1 MKQTISILIVA
12 AIMSSCG
19 NSAENKAISD
29 AKEVAAAIKQMKPG
43 GIPATAGGWTMT
55 AKFGGKDWSAN
66 YLMPLQASGRIFGDN
81 NGVSISFPY
90 DRREM
95 TLGYKNKFSDH
106 NAVDIFTND
115 DVALWGGYVGWQHL
129 ATARALAAPAAAPS
143 PAIPVSVAA
152 AERRDVPIYLTGL
165 GTVQAFNTVTVKT
178 RVDGELVKV
187 AFTEGQDVKAGDLLA
202 QIDPRPFQ
210 ATLDQ
215 AAAKKVQD
223 EANLAN
229 AKLDLQRFS
238 DLATRNFAPKQQVDT
253 QRATVT
259 QLEAQIRGDQAAIDS
274 AQTQLDYTTIK
285 SPLTGRTGIRLVDQG
300 NIVHATDATGLVV
313 VTQLQPISVVFTLPE
328 SELPSVQAALAAGPV
343 RIYAMDRDSDRQLAE
358 GTIAV
363 LDNQISQTTGTM
375 RLKGTFPNKDG
386 ALWPGEFLN
395 IRLLARTA
403 PNVVTVPSSAL
414 QRGPNGYYAYVV
426 KPDSTVETRPLKVGQ
441 ISDGAAIVD
450 DGMAAGEQVVTAGQ
464 YRLQPGARVEV
475 NSPAAKG

>member
-1 MKQTISILIVA
+1 MGRVAPNRRTLPMSYRKGSHIAAMTATLALSQKRAPRNRRNLLAGLAMIVA
-12 AIMSSCG
+12 LS
-19 NSAENKAISD
+19 
-29 AKEVAAAIKQMKPG
+29 
-43 GIPATAGGWTMT
+43 
-55 AKFGGKDWSAN
+55 
-66 YLMPLQASGRIFGDN
+66 
-81 NGVSISFPY
+81 
-90 DRREM
+90 
-95 TLGYKNKFSDH
+95 
-106 NAVDIFTND
+106 
-115 DVALWGGYVGWQHL
+115 GGYIGWHY
-129 ATARALAAPAAAPS
+129 RAGPDAAAAPVAA
-143 PAIPVSVAA
+143 PQPVIPVSVAT

-328 SELPSVQAALAAGPV
+328 SDLASVQSALTSGPV
-343 RIYAMDRDSDRQLAE
+343 RIFAMDRDSDRQLAE
-358 GTIAV
+358 GTLAG
-363 LDNQISQTTGTM
+363 LDNQINQTTGTI
-375 RLKGTFPNKDG
+375 RIKGTFPNKDG

-450 DGMAAGEQVVTAGQ
+450 DGMVAGDKVVTAGQ
-464 YRLQPGARVEV
+464 YRLQPGARVEL
-475 NSPAAKG
+475 NSP

>member
-1 MKQTISILIVA
+1 MDAPKRRTLRMDLRLGSHIA
-12 AIMSSCG
+12 A
-19 NSAENKAISD
+19 
-29 AKEVAAAIKQMKPG
+29 
-43 GIPATAGGWTMT
+43 MT
-55 AKFGGKDWSAN
+55 ATLESSQKLIHRRRW
-66 YLMPLQASGRIFGDN
+66 YLLVGIAI
-81 NGVSISFPY
+81 
-90 DRREM
+90 
-95 TLGYKNKFSDH
+95 LA
-106 NAVDIFTND
+106 AV
-115 DVALWGGYVGWQHL
+115 WGGYVGRQHH
-129 ATARALAAPAAAPS
+129 ATANVAAETAPTPA
-143 PAIPVSVAA
+143 PAIPVSAGT

-238 DLATRNFAPKQQVDT
+238 DLATRSFAPKQQVDT
-253 QRATVT
+253 QRAMVT

-313 VTQLQPISVVFTLPE
+313 VTQLQPISVIFTLPE
-328 SELPSVQAALAAGPV
+328 SDLASVQSALTSGPV
-343 RIYAMDRDSDRQLAE
+343 RIFAMDRDSDRQLAE
-358 GTIAV
+358 GTLAV
-363 LDNQISQTTGTM
+363 LDNQINQTTGTI
-375 RLKGTFPNKDG
+375 RIKGTFPNKDG

-403 PNVVTVPSSAL
+403 PNAVTVPSSAL

-450 DGMAAGEQVVTAGQ
+450 DGMAAGDKVVTAGQ

-475 NSPAAKG
+475 NNPAAKG

>member
-1 MKQTISILIVA
+1 MIVA
-12 AIMSSCG
+12 LS
-19 NSAENKAISD
+19 
-29 AKEVAAAIKQMKPG
+29 
-43 GIPATAGGWTMT
+43 
-55 AKFGGKDWSAN
+55 
-66 YLMPLQASGRIFGDN
+66 
-81 NGVSISFPY
+81 
-90 DRREM
+90 
-95 TLGYKNKFSDH
+95 
-106 NAVDIFTND
+106 
-115 DVALWGGYVGWQHL
+115 GGYIGWHY
-129 ATARALAAPAAAPS
+129 RAGPDAAAAPVAA
-143 PAIPVSVAA
+143 PQPVIPVSVAT

-215 AAAKKVQD
+215 AAAKKIQD

-328 SELPSVQAALAAGPV
+328 SDLASVQSALTSGPV
-343 RIYAMDRDSDRQLAE
+343 RIFAMDRD
-358 GTIAV
+358 
-363 LDNQISQTTGTM
+363 
-375 RLKGTFPNKDG
+375 
-386 ALWPGEFLN
+386 
-395 IRLLARTA
+395 
-403 PNVVTVPSSAL
+403 
-414 QRGPNGYYAYVV
+414 
-426 KPDSTVETRPLKVGQ
+426 
-441 ISDGAAIVD
+441 
-450 DGMAAGEQVVTAGQ
+450 
-464 YRLQPGARVEV
+464 
-475 NSPAAKG
+475 

>member
-1 MKQTISILIVA
+1 MNEPLELFQKLAFTHRRYLLAGLSILIA
-12 AIMSSCG
+12 
-19 NSAENKAISD
+19 
-29 AKEVAAAIKQMKPG
+29 
-43 GIPATAGGWTMT
+43 
-55 AKFGGKDWSAN
+55 
-66 YLMPLQASGRIFGDN
+66 
-81 NGVSISFPY
+81 VS
-90 DRREM
+90 
-95 TLGYKNKFSDH
+95 
-106 NAVDIFTND
+106 
-115 DVALWGGYVGWQHL
+115 GGYVHRQHR
-129 ATARALAAPAAAPS
+129 ATASPAAAGVAAPS
-143 PAIPVSVAA
+143 PAIPVSVATA
-152 AERRDVPIYLTGL
+152 QRRDVPIYLTGL

-253 QRATVT
+253 QRATVM
-259 QLEAQIRGDQAAIDS
+259 QLEAQIQGDQAAIDA

-313 VTQLQPISVVFTLPE
+313 VTQLQPISVIFTLSE
-328 SELPSVQAALAAGPV
+328 SDLAAVQSALKVGPV
-343 RIYAMDRDSDRQLAE
+343 RIFAMDRDSDRQLAE

-363 LDNQISQTTGTM
+363 LDNQINQTTGTV
-375 RLKGTFPNKDG
+375 RIKGTFPNKDG

-426 KPDSTVETRPLKVGQ
+426 KPDRTVETHPLKVGQ
-441 ISDGAAIVD
+441 ISDGAAVVD
-450 DGMAAGEQVVTAGQ
+450 HGMAAGEQVVAAGQ
-464 YRLQPGARVEV
+464 YRLQPGARVEAS
-475 NSPAAKG
+475 SPAAKG

>member
-1 MKQTISILIVA
+1 MLVA
-12 AIMSSCG
+12 G
-19 NSAENKAISD
+19 
-29 AKEVAAAIKQMKPG
+29 
-43 GIPATAGGWTMT
+43 
-55 AKFGGKDWSAN
+55 
-66 YLMPLQASGRIFGDN
+66 
-81 NGVSISFPY
+81 
-90 DRREM
+90 
-95 TLGYKNKFSDH
+95 
-106 NAVDIFTND
+106 AVLL
-115 DVALWGGYVGWQHL
+115 ALWGSYVGWQHL
-129 ATARALAAPAAAPS
+129 ARAHAVAPPVAATS
-143 PAIPVSVAA
+143 PAIPVSVATA
-152 AERRDVPIYLTGL
+152 QRRDVPIYLTGL

-253 QRATVT
+253 QRAMVT
-259 QLEAQIRGDQAAIDS
+259 QLEAQIQGDQAAIDA
-274 AQTQLDYTTIK
+274 AQTQLDYTSIK

-328 SELPSVQAALAAGPV
+328 SELASVQSALASGPV
-343 RIYAMDRDSDRQLAE
+343 RIFAMDRDSDRQLAE

-363 LDNQISQTTGTM
+363 LDNQIAQTTGTI
-375 RLKGTFPNKDG
+375 RIKGTFPNNDG

-426 KPDSTVETRPLKVGQ
+426 KPDSTVETRSLKVGQ
-441 ISDGAAIVD
+441 ISDGVAIVD
-450 DGMAAGEQVVTAGQ
+450 DGMAAGELVVTAGQ
-464 YRLQPGARVEV
+464 YRLQLGARVEAS
-475 NSPAAKG
+475 SPAAKG

>member
-1 MKQTISILIVA
+1 MTDTLEPFQKLALTRRRYVLAGLSILIA
-12 AIMSSCG
+12 
-19 NSAENKAISD
+19 
-29 AKEVAAAIKQMKPG
+29 
-43 GIPATAGGWTMT
+43 
-55 AKFGGKDWSAN
+55 
-66 YLMPLQASGRIFGDN
+66 
-81 NGVSISFPY
+81 VS
-90 DRREM
+90 
-95 TLGYKNKFSDH
+95 
-106 NAVDIFTND
+106 
-115 DVALWGGYVGWQHL
+115 GGYVRWQHR
-129 ATARALAAPAAAPS
+129 ATASPAATTASSPAS
-143 PAIPVSVAA
+143 PAIPVSVAT

-187 AFTEGQDVKAGDLLA
+187 AFTEGQDVKTGDLLA

-215 AAAKKVQD
+215 AAAKRVQD

-229 AKLDLQRFS
+229 AKLDLQRFA

-343 RIYAMDRDSDRQLAE
+343 RIYAVSRDDNRQLAE

-363 LDNQISQTTGTM
+363 LDNQISQTTGTL

-403 PNVVTVPSSAL
+403 PNVVTVPSSTL

-426 KPDSTVETRPLKVGQ
+426 KSDSTVETRPLKVGQ
-441 ISDGAAIVD
+441 ISGGAAIVD
-450 DGMAAGEQVVTAGQ
+450 NGIAAGEQVVTAGQ
-464 YRLQPGARVEV
+464 YRLQPGARVAA
-475 NSPAAKG
+475 NSTAGKG